1 MGGIKDMITVLLVDD
16 ETALRK
22 MTVGVLETDDITVI
36 EAENGEMAVEKFRSE
51 RPDLVLMDIKM
62 PKMTGDKALVEI
74 KAIDPAVPVLMMS
87 AYSDVNIAIECMKN
101 GAYDFIHKPIQYPQL
116 MAVIKRIAS
125 EKLLER
131 EAEEAK
137 SSLKNSLARQFGPS
151 DKMKE
156 VIDMLIQAS
165 KTKYSVII
173 QGETG
178 TGKSL
183 IARTIHDIGVR
194 STGPFVVVDIGSIP
208 ETLVESE
215 LFGHEKGAFT
225 GADRKKKGYFE
236 AADGGTIFIDEI
248 HNIPLHTQAKI
259 LRVVEEKKVCP
270 VGSPVPV
277 NIDVRV
283 IAATNI
289 DLKKASKEKK
299 FREDLFFRMN
309 EFLINV
315 PALRERVEDIPLFVD
330 KFLGEAA
337 DDHGKRLLKA
347 DEQAIG
353 LLKSGIWEGNI
364 RELRNIVKRAA
375 LMSEGDELD
384 PEQVKKL
391 MGSEILDFPCEG
403 DLSVKKTLREVETEI
418 IKEALAQTGGNKKK
432 AAEIIGMTYRTMMRR
447 AKGIVK

>member
-1 MGGIKDMITVLLVDD
+1 MITVLLVDD